1 MMYFSRARTALILG
15 ICALGVLLCLPNLF
29 PQPAAWLPWHHIN
42 LGLDLRGGSYLLMQ
56 VDMDT
61 VVRER
66 LEILADEARQALIHA
81 PGGSIGYRNIAV
93 STGAATAP
101 AATPPAAPAA
111 PPPNAATPAT
121 PALAP
126 PAAGTPAS
134 GATALAAA
142 PPASATAAV
151 PDAAPVVP
159 IAPAPAGAGGYGATP
174 AMALAPATLPS
185 GASRVTLRLPDP
197 AKLDA
202 ALAALRAIPQ
212 STPGEFAVAGQP
224 DGQVTLTLQP
234 AALRAR
240 ARAAVEQSIEIVRR
254 RIDGSGVADPQIT
267 RQGEDRIVVELPGV
281 TDPNRIRDLLGQ
293 TAKMSFHLVDE
304 KANPAAPPPGEDSLP
319 MTEGPNNGPG
329 GTRIVVNRYADV
341 DGASLTNATPSQSSQ
356 DGRWVVNFTLDSAGG
371 RRFADVT
378 RTNLGHRFAIVLDNK
393 VISAP
398 VIQGV
403 IPGGS
408 GQISGSFTA
417 QSATDLALLLRAGAL
432 PAPLAVIESRS
443 VGPEL
448 GADSI
453 RAGALSLLVGL
464 LLVVGFMGTF
474 YGLFGWLANIALV
487 ANLVL
492 MVAIL
497 SLFGAVL
504 TLPGMAGILLTL
516 GMAVDANILINER
529 IREEARAGRTP
540 ANAMEAGFRRAYST
554 IIDSNVTALL
564 AHVMLF
570 VFGTGPV
577 RGFALTITVGI
588 VTTLFTATVL
598 ARLLMVRWWARRR
611 PALLPV

>member
-1 MMYFSRARTALILG
+1 MMYFSRARTALIVG
-15 ICALGVLLCLPNLF
+15 VCALGVLLCLPNLF
-29 PQPAAWLPWHHIN
+29 AQPAAWLPWHRVN

-66 LEILADEARQALIHA
+66 LESLADEARQALIHA
-81 PGGSIGYRNIAV
+81 PGGTIGYRNIAV
-93 STGAATAP
+93 GTGAP
-101 AATPPAAPAA
+101 GAAAAAPV
-111 PPPNAATPAT
+111 AATPAAASSAAPGGAAA
-121 PALAP
+121 PASAAAGLGAADPAAVPAP
-126 PAAGTPAS
+126 PA
-134 GATALAAA
+134 
-142 PPASATAAV
+142 V
-151 PDAAPVVP
+151 PV
-159 IAPAPAGAGGYGATP
+159 APAGAGGFGGAP
-174 AMALAPATLPS
+174 VMALAPAALPA
-185 GASRVTLRLPDP
+185 GGSRVTLRLPDP

-212 STPGEFAVAGQP
+212 SVPGEFAVAGQP
-224 DGQVTLTLQP
+224 DGLVTLTLQP

-304 KANPAAPPPGEDSLP
+304 KANPLAPPPGEDSLP

-329 GTRIVVNRYADV
+329 GTRIVVSRHADV
-341 DGASLTNATPSQSSQ
+341 DGASLTNATPAQNGQ
-356 DGRWVVNFTLDSAGG
+356 TGQWVVNFTLDSAGG
-371 RRFADVT
+371 RRFADIT
-378 RTNLGHRFAIVLDNK
+378 RANLGHRFAIVLDNK

-408 GQISGSFTA
+408 GQISGNFNPQT
-417 QSATDLALLLRAGAL
+417 ATDLALLLRAGAL
-432 PAPLAVIESRS
+432 PAPLAVMESRS

-474 YGLFGWLANIALV
+474 YGLFGWLANVALV

-492 MVAIL
+492 MIAIL

-598 ARLLMVRWWARRR
+598 ARLLMVKWYARRR

>member
-29 PQPAAWLPWHHIN
+29 PQPAAWLPWHRVN

-66 LEILADEARQALIHA
+66 LESLADEARQALIHA
-81 PGGSIGYRNIAV
+81 PGGTIGYRNITV
-93 STGAATAP
+93 GTGTASAP
-101 AATPPAAPAA
+101 AATA
-111 PPPNAATPAT
+111 
-121 PALAP
+121 
-126 PAAGTPAS
+126 
-134 GATALAAA
+134 
-142 PPASATAAV
+142 
-151 PDAAPVVP
+151 
-159 IAPAPAGAGGYGATP
+159 APAPAAAAPVDAPATPVGAGGFGATP
-174 AMALAPATLPS
+174 AMGLAPAALPA
-185 GASRVTLRLPDP
+185 GGSRVTLRLPDA

-202 ALAALRAIPQ
+202 ALAALRAIPKAV
-212 STPGEFAVAGQP
+212 PDEFAVAGTP

-234 AALRAR
+234 AALRTR

-281 TDPNRIRDLLGQ
+281 TDPNRIRELLGQ
-293 TAKMSFHLVDE
+293 TAKMSFRLVDE

-319 MTEGPNNGPG
+319 MAEGPNNGPS
-329 GTRIVVNRYADV
+329 GTRIVVSRHADV
-341 DGASLTNATPSQSSQ
+341 DGASLTNASPAQDSQNGQ
-356 DGRWVVNFTLDSAGG
+356 WEVNFVLDGTGG

-378 RTNLGHRFAIVLDNK
+378 RANIGHRFAIVLDNK

-398 VIQGV
+398 VIQSV

-408 GQISGSFTA
+408 GRISGNFNA

-432 PAPLAVIESRS
+432 PAPLAVVESRS

-492 MVAIL
+492 MVAVL
-497 SLFGAVL
+497 SLFGATL
-504 TLPGMAGILLTL
+504 TLPDMAGILLTL

-529 IREEARAGRTP
+529 IREEAKAGRTP

-598 ARLLMVRWWARRR
+598 ARLLMVKWYARRR